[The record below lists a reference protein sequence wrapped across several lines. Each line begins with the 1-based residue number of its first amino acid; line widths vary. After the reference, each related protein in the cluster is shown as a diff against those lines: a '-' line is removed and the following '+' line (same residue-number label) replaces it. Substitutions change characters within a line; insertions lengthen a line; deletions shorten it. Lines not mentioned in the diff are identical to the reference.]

1 MVTLRDNRALRRQRP
16 TLGRVSTPTSDA
28 NSNQH
33 SAPIQDLTD
42 TDAAGSATGSGAGVT
57 SQNAPLGWIGYGGRP
72 PFRPDYASDLENMP
86 PLDAFL
92 ATLNLVDTGARTRAD
107 IFTGMSQW
115 MPHGRVFGGQVAAQS
130 IMAAART
137 VDERRPI
144 HSMRGFF
151 LRPGDIRNPITFA
164 VDRVHDGNSFSTR
177 AVQAYQHGNP
187 IWTMISS
194 FQIEE
199 EGLEHALPMPEGL
212 PDPETLESEAE
223 HVERAGHA
231 LANYWVH
238 RRPFAM
244 RHVHGPIYLAPAEER
259 EAVDYTWVKAMGPL
273 PDDPL
278 IHRAALA
285 YVSDYLMLD
294 PALRMHGIAW
304 SDPRL
309 RVASLDHGLWWHRF
323 ARADE
328 WLLFALRSPSAHGGR
343 AFSQGY
349 FYDREGNLVAAVS
362 QEAML
367 RLKESNPA
375 EQSPN

>member
-1 MVTLRDNRALRRQRP
+1 M
-16 TLGRVSTPTSDA
+16 STPPQTPD
-28 NSNQH
+28 
-33 SAPIQDLTD
+33 P
-42 TDAAGSATGSGAGVT
+42 AAKGSR
-57 SQNAPLGWIGYGGRP
+57 NAPLGWIGTGGDSA
-72 PFRPDYASDLENMP
+72 FHPDAESMLEQMP

-92 ATLNLVDTGARTRAD
+92 ATLDLVDTGARTHAD

-137 VDERRPI
+137 VDPARPI

-151 LRPGDIRNPITFA
+151 LRPGDIRYPITFA

-177 AVQAYQHGNP
+177 QAQAFQLGTP

-199 EGLEHALPMPEGL
+199 EGLDHALPMPEGL

-223 HVERAGHA
+223 HVERAGLA

-244 RHVHGPIYLAPAEER
+244 RHVRGPIYLAPAEQR
-259 EAVDYTWVKAMGPL
+259 EPVDYTWVKAMGPL

-294 PALRMHGIAW
+294 PALRMHGLAW

-349 FYDREGNLVAAVS
+349 FYDRDGNLVAAAS

-367 RLKESNPA
+367 RLKENHA
-375 EQSPN
+375 EGGSSSKTPMSF